1 MKGFS
6 IAAAVLGGAA
16 IGALIGI
23 LLAPDSGVNTREK
36 VKEYLKSKGIKLPSK
51 KIDEIVDE
59 IEGQLAE

>member
-6 IAAAVLGGAA
+6 IAAAVLGGAV

>member
-16 IGALIGI
+16 LGALIGI
-23 LLAPDSGVNTREK
+23 LLAPDSGVNTRAK
-36 VKEYLKSKGIKLPSK
+36 VKAYLREKGIKLPSK

-59 IEGQLAE
+59 IQDQLEA